1 MIKGLTFLDPLIL
14 MLAFGLAMDSCSV
27 AIASSLSYPSFQIYQ
42 ALKIAVFFG
51 FFQGIMPII
60 GWLVGS
66 SILGMIAQYDHWV
79 AFGLLLVTRN
89 TFSLLLRTFS
99 LSVSRNTKPIMNLE
113 KSNIS
118 TLAPIRIYSSVVKWD
133 CNSSKFIWIPFRLVF
148 PHRSIFSTPNRYSF
162 PARSRGSPGYRGCAR
177 SRTCI

>member
-1 MIKGLTFLDPLIL
+1 
-14 MLAFGLAMDSCSV
+14 MLAIGLAVDSFSV

-79 AFGLLLVTRN
+79 AFGLLLVIGCRMMYEALHSAAPSKLSIHKLSMLIVM
-89 TFSLLLRTFS
+89 SLATSIDALAVGLS
-99 LSVSRNTKPIMNLE
+99 LSALGIPIVVPGLV
-113 KSNIS
+113 IGLV
-118 TLAPIRIYSSVVKWD
+118 TIVLSVLGVYLGYIVGAKL
-133 CNSSKFIWIPFRLVF
+133 SSKVGAIGGVILIGIGVKIVLDHLVM
-148 PHRSIFSTPNRYSF
+148 S
-162 PARSRGSPGYRGCAR
+162 
-177 SRTCI
+177 